1 MYTDSIRGHL
11 GALSA
16 VRLRGCT
23 QSTTNTCNWTSLDC
37 LDQLKQLPF
46 ADVSNFD
53 TSGSSVDINKERDTQ
68 LDIWSSFDAVASNI
82 AIRHRNKLW
91 KAVEKIHSLSH

>member
-1 MYTDSIRGHL
+1 MYTCSLREHL

-16 VRLRGCT
+16 VRLRGCP
-23 QSTTNTCNWTSLDC
+23 QSTTNTCTWTCLDC

-53 TSGSSVDINKERDTQ
+53 TSGSSVDINEERDTQ
-68 LDIWSSFDAVASNI
+68 LDIWSFFDAMANNI
-82 AIRHRNKLW
+82 ELIPRLGTLTQLYRTP
-91 KAVEKIHSLSH
+91 

>member
-16 VRLRGCT
+16 
-23 QSTTNTCNWTSLDC
+23 DC

-82 AIRHRNKLW
+82 DIIPR
-91 KAVEKIHSLSH
+91 

>member
-16 VRLRGCT
+16 VRLRGCP
-23 QSTTNTCNWTSLDC
+23 QSTTNTWTWTWTCLDC

-46 ADVSNFD
+46 EDVSNFD

-68 LDIWSSFDAVASNI
+68 LDIGLLLMQWQAT
-82 AIRHRNKLW
+82 LT
-91 KAVEKIHSLSH
+91 

>member
-1 MYTDSIRGHL
+1 M

-16 VRLRGCT
+16 VRLRGCP
-23 QSTTNTCNWTSLDC
+23 QSTANTCNWTCLDC

-46 ADVSNFD
+46 SDVSNFD

-82 AIRHRNKLW
+82 DIIPR
-91 KAVEKIHSLSH
+91 

>member
-1 MYTDSIRGHL
+1 MDIHRVYKGTP

-16 VRLRGCT
+16 VRLRGCP
-23 QSTTNTCNWTSLDC
+23 QSTTNTWTWTCLDC

-68 LDIWSSFDAVASNI
+68 LDIWSSFDAMANNI
-82 AIRHRNKLW
+82 ELIPRF
-91 KAVEKIHSLSH
+91 

>member
-16 VRLRGCT
+16 VRLRGHP
-23 QSTTNTCNWTSLDC
+23 QSPTDTSTWTCLDC
-37 LDQLKQLPF
+37 LDQLKQLLF

-82 AIRHRNKLW
+82 DIIPR
-91 KAVEKIHSLSH
+91 

>member
-1 MYTDSIRGHL
+1 MYTDFIRGHL

-16 VRLRGCT
+16 VRLPGCP
-23 QSTTNTCNWTSLDC
+23 QSATDTCTWACLDC

-53 TSGSSVDINKERDTQ
+53 TSGSPVDINKERDSL
-68 LDIWSSFDAVASNI
+68 LDIWSSIDAVASNI
-82 AIRHRNKLW
+82 DVIPR
-91 KAVEKIHSLSH
+91 